1 MFYTFRDLLTTAED
15 YRKAIEILKNDDRDQ
30 SYSIRFLQHKL
41 DILLGVWQFAKMH
54 KGTLTGAHS

>member
-30 SYSIRFLQHKL
+30 SYSIRFLQNKL
-41 DILLGVWQFAKMH
+41 DLLLGV
-54 KGTLTGAHS
+54 